1 MPVTF
6 DESAHRYTS
15 HKGEV
20 YTSVTT
26 LIKKFTPPFDADY
39 WSAYK
44 ALKAVLSKTG
54 EWDSYK
60 RKAGGWENVVVF
72 ARSIDKGFKY
82 RKEVIDE
89 KKRILSEWEQTKET
103 ALVKGTEYHKMKEKR
118 VKENV
123 VYGPDMREVSVL
135 SGIDLLSAQDFEADG
150 LYPELILYNDSWNI
164 AGQADWVMKNGKT
177 VHIKDYKTSKEI
189 TKTAFQDQSLLPP
202 VSHVPNCNY
211 YTYSLQLSLYALMLE
226 EHGYK
231 IGNLAIEH
239 VNKETFETIEMY
251 TIEYMRKEAKDIVK
265 HHLKNVKVLNRKA

>member
-72 ARSIDKGFKY
+72 ARSVDKDFKY
-82 RKEVIDE
+82 RKEVVEE
-89 KKRILSEWEQTKET
+89 KKRLLSEWEQTKET

-123 VYGPDMREVSVL
+123 VYGPDMKEVSVL

-189 TKTAFQDQSLLPP
+189 AKTAFQNQSLLPP

-239 VNKETFETIEMY
+239 VDKETFETIEMY
-251 TIEYMRKEAKDIVK
+251 PIEYMKKEAKDIVK